1 MDLTSLGIL
10 VIWNRHGNAYH
21 DSNTEQDSSALT
33 FIDYQLARIWGLCIL
48 MLLNS
53 GVSIKFNKA
62 GWCKAPIFNKLPPA
76 WECELWVFS
85 SWEPS
90 LPTNDALV
98 IYQDSVNIEPAS
110 LVAQVVKNLPAM
122 RETWVRSLVWED
134 AMEKGTATPS
144 SILAWRIPLTEEPGL
159 LGYSPRGRKVRH
171 D

>member
-1 MDLTSLGIL
+1 MDLTSLDIL

-21 DSNTEQDSSALT
+21 DRNTEQDSSALI
-33 FIDYQLARIWGLCIL
+33 FLDYRLARIWGLCIF

-53 GVSIKFNKA
+53 EVSIKFNKA
-62 GWCKAPIFNKLPPA
+62 GWCKASILNKLPPA

-90 LPTNDALV
+90 LPTDDALV

-110 LVAQVVKNLPAM
+110 LVGQVVKNLPAM
-122 RETWVRSLVWED
+122 QETWVRSLVWED
-134 AMEKGTATPS
+134 ALEKGTATPS
-144 SILAWRIPLTEEPGL
+144 SILAWRIPWTEEPGL
-159 LGYSPRGRKVRH
+159 PGYSSWGRKVRH